1 MPSNNSLQSRVN
13 YDQIIIRTLEHQVI
27 DYKKRILELE
37 KIVSLTD
44 EEMQE
49 FKIWLVEK
57 RKQNSK

>member
-49 FKIWLVEK
+49 FKIWLAEK